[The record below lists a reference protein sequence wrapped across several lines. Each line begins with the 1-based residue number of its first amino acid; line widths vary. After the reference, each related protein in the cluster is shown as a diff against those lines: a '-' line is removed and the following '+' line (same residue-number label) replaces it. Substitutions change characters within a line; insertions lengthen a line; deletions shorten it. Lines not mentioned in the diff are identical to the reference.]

1 MQSWPNGRCVDR
13 ATGLFHVLSGSEW
26 YPLLLRFCTSCSSP
40 GLLYP
45 SDEEE
50 EAEPFRPSP
59 AFASGEKL
67 TEVISPTVDPYMKPT
82 HQFKR
87 LRFEI

>member
-1 MQSWPNGRCVDR
+1 M
-13 ATGLFHVLSGSEW
+13 
-26 YPLLLRFCTSCSSP
+26 
-40 GLLYP
+40 LLYP

-67 TEVISPTVDPYMKPT
+67 TEVISPTVGPYMKPT
-82 HQFKR
+82 HSFSQ
-87 LRFEI
+87 LRIEEKGD

>member
-1 MQSWPNGRCVDR
+1 MVSSLVTILYILFISR
-13 ATGLFHVLSGSEW
+13 ASQ
-26 YPLLLRFCTSCSSP
+26 
-40 GLLYP
+40 P

-82 HQFKR
+82 HQFKQ
-87 LRFEI
+87 LRFGILSIEATKIGCNSQ

>member
-1 MQSWPNGRCVDR
+1 M
-13 ATGLFHVLSGSEW
+13 
-26 YPLLLRFCTSCSSP
+26 
-40 GLLYP
+40 LLYP

-82 HQFKR
+82 DVFKR
-87 LRFEI
+87 LRFEEYKAEGKNLTPKRTCSDASRAKQ